1 MTELLI
7 KLFVK
12 NPQNISDLK
21 TRTAYGNLGAITGMC
36 CNLVLF
42 VIKFTVG
49 LFSGAFSII
58 ADAFNNLT
66 DLGSSL
72 ITLLGFKLAAKP
84 ADKDHPFGHGR
95 MEYVSAFVV
104 SALIILVG
112 FELLKGSVEKIITPE
127 TPSVSW
133 ITVFILAVSIA
144 IKLWMG
150 IFNRKLG
157 KRINSDSLIAT
168 AQDSFNDCIST
179 SAVLLA
185 TLLLRFASVNIDAYV
200 GLAVAAFI
208 IYSGIKSVK
217 DTLDPLLGQPAD
229 KGDVE
234 AIEKI
239 VSEMPY
245 YLGTHDF
252 IIHNY
257 GPGRVYC
264 SLHVEVPQ
272 NVDIL
277 ACHEEIDEVEKRI
290 KEELGIE
297 TVVHMDP
304 VAVGDPFVDE
314 VKKIFKG
321 ILLEIH
327 PDLKLHDFR
336 IVKGNKRT
344 NVIFDVVLPH
354 KIGLTDTQ
362 LKNKITQKA
371 EALERGFC
379 PVITV
384 DNEYLG

>member
-1 MTELLI
+1 MTKLLI

-12 NPQNISDLK
+12 DSQNTTDLK
-21 TRTAYGNLGAITGMC
+21 IRTAYGNLGAITGMC
-36 CNLVLF
+36 CNLLLF
-42 VIKFTVG
+42 VIKILIGVA
-49 LFSGAFSII
+49 SGAFSII

-104 SALIILVG
+104 SALIIMVG
-112 FELLKGSVEKIITPE
+112 FELFKGSLEKIFAPE
-127 TPSVSW
+127 LPNVSW
-133 ITVFILAVSIA
+133 ITIVILVISIA

-150 IFNRKLG
+150 VFNRTLG
-157 KRINSDSLIAT
+157 KKIGSDSLIAT

-185 TLLLRFASVNIDAYV
+185 TLLLRFANLNVDAYV
-200 GLAVAAFI
+200 GLAVSLFI
-208 IYSGIKSVK
+208 VYSGIKSVK

-229 KGDVE
+229 KSDVE
-234 AIEKI
+234 QIEKI

-272 NVDIL
+272 DVDVI
-277 ACHEEIDEVEKRI
+277 ACHEAIDDVEKRI
-290 KEELGIE
+290 KDELGIE

-314 VKKIFKG
+314 AKEICKN
-321 ILLEIH
+321 ILGEI
-327 PDLKLHDFR
+327 DEELKLHDFR
-336 IVKGNKRT
+336 IVRGNKRT

-354 KIGLTDTQ
+354 DHKIKEVE
-362 LKNKITQKA
+362 LKDLIQQKA
-371 EALERGFC
+371 DTYEKGFC
-379 PVITV
+379 TVITV
-384 DNEYLG
+384 DREYLG

>member
-1 MTELLI
+1 MTSLLI
-7 KLFVK
+7 KLFIK
-12 NPQNISDLK
+12 NSDNLTDIK

-42 VIKFTVG
+42 IIKITVG
-49 LFSGAFSII
+49 IASGAFSII

-104 SALIILVG
+104 SALIIMVG
-112 FELLKGSVEKIITPE
+112 FELFKGSIEKIITPE
-127 TPSVSW
+127 LPNVGW
-133 ITVFILAVSIA
+133 VTVAILAVSIA

-157 KRINSDSLIAT
+157 KKINSDSLIAT

-179 SAVLLA
+179 SAVLVA
-185 TLLLRFASVNIDAYV
+185 TLLLRFANINVDAYV
-200 GLAVAAFI
+200 GLAVAVFI
-208 IYSGIKSVK
+208 VYSGIKSVK
-217 DTLDPLLGQPAD
+217 DTLDPLLGTPAD
-229 KGDVE
+229 IKDAE

-245 YLGTHDF
+245 FLGTHDF

-272 NVDIL
+272 DVDIL
-277 ACHEEIDEVEKRI
+277 VCHEEIDNIEKRI
-290 KEELGIE
+290 KDELGIE
-297 TVVHMDP
+297 AVVHMDP

-314 VKKIFKG
+314 TKEIFCN
-321 ILLEIH
+321 ILSEI
-327 PDLKLHDFR
+327 DGQLRLHDFR
-336 IVKGNKRT
+336 IVRGPTRT

-354 KIGLTDTQ
+354 ELKIKESE
-362 LKNKITQKA
+362 LKALIQTKA
-371 EALERGFC
+371 DAYNRGFC
-379 PVITV
+379 AVVTV
-384 DNEYLG
+384 DTEYLG

>member
-12 NPQNISDLK
+12 DAENIADIK

-36 CNLVLF
+36 CNLLLF
-42 VIKFTVG
+42 VIKFLIGVV
-49 LFSGAFSII
+49 SGAFSII

-72 ITLLGFKLAAKP
+72 ITPLGFKLAAKP

-95 MEYVSAFVV
+95 MEYVSAFIV

-112 FELLKGSVEKIITPE
+112 FELFKGSVEKIITPE
-127 TPSVSW
+127 TPNVSFVT
-133 ITVFILAVSIA
+133 IVILVISIA

-150 IFNRKLG
+150 IFNRTLG
-157 KRINSDSLIAT
+157 KKINSDSLIAT

-179 SAVLLA
+179 SAVLIA
-185 TLLLRFASVNIDAYV
+185 TLLLRFAHINVDAYV

-208 IYSGIKSVK
+208 VYSGIKSVK

-229 KGDVE
+229 KKDVE
-234 AIEKI
+234 QIEKI
-239 VSEMPY
+239 VKEMPY

-272 NVDIL
+272 DVDIL
-277 ACHEEIDEVEKRI
+277 ICHEEIDNVEKRI

-297 TVVHMDP
+297 AVVHMDP
-304 VAVGDPFVDE
+304 VAVGDNFVDE
-314 VKKIFKG
+314 AKEIFIN
-321 ILLEIH
+321 ILKEI
-327 PDLKLHDFR
+327 DEQLKLHDFR
-336 IVKGNKRT
+336 IVRGPTRT

-354 KIGLTDTQ
+354 DHIIKECE
-362 LKNKITQKA
+362 LKDLIQAKADEYNK
-371 EALERGFC
+371 GFC
-379 PVITV
+379 TVVTV
-384 DNEYLG
+384 DREYLG

>member
-1 MTELLI
+1 MTSLLI

-12 NPQNISDLK
+12 NSENVNDIK
-21 TRTAYGNLGAITGMC
+21 VRTNYGNLGAITGMC

-42 VIKFTVG
+42 VIKFTIG
-49 LFSGAFSII
+49 LVSGAFSII

-104 SALIILVG
+104 SALIIMVG
-112 FELLKGSVEKIITPE
+112 FELFKGSLEKIFTPE
-127 TPSVSW
+127 LPNVSF
-133 ITVFILAVSIA
+133 ITIAILVISIA

-150 IFNRKLG
+150 VFNRTLG
-157 KRINSDSLIAT
+157 KKINSDSLIAT

-185 TLLLRFASVNIDAYV
+185 TLLLRFAKINVDAYV
-200 GLAVAAFI
+200 GLAVAVFI
-208 IYSGIKSVK
+208 VYSGIKSVK
-217 DTLDPLLGQPAD
+217 DTLDPLLGQPAE
-229 KGDVE
+229 KEDVE
-234 AIEKI
+234 RIEKI

-272 NVDIL
+272 DADIL
-277 ACHEEIDEVEKRI
+277 ACHEAIDDVEKRI

-314 VKKIFKG
+314 VKETFKN
-321 ILLEIH
+321 ILSEI
-327 PDLKLHDFR
+327 DGELKLHDFR
-336 IVKGNKRT
+336 IVRGNKRT

-354 KIGLTDTQ
+354 DHEIKEAELKDLIQAKADTY
-362 LKNKITQKA
+362 NK
-371 EALERGFC
+371 GFC
-379 PVITV
+379 TVITV
-384 DNEYLG
+384 DREF

>member
-1 MTELLI
+1 MTSLLI
-7 KLFVK
+7 KLFIK
-12 NPQNISDLK
+12 NSDNLTDIK

-42 VIKFTVG
+42 IIKITVG
-49 LFSGAFSII
+49 IASGAFSII

-104 SALIILVG
+104 SALIIMVG
-112 FELLKGSVEKIITPE
+112 FELFKGSIEKIITPE
-127 TPSVSW
+127 LPNVGWVT
-133 ITVFILAVSIA
+133 IAILAVSIA

-157 KRINSDSLIAT
+157 KKINSDSLIAT

-179 SAVLLA
+179 SAVLVA
-185 TLLLRFASVNIDAYV
+185 TLLLRFANLNVDAYV
-200 GLAVAAFI
+200 GLAVAVFI
-208 IYSGIKSVK
+208 VYSGIKSVK
-217 DTLDPLLGQPAD
+217 DTLDPLLGTPAD
-229 KGDVE
+229 IKDVE
-234 AIEKI
+234 AIQKI

-245 YLGTHDF
+245 FLGTHDF

-272 NVDIL
+272 DVDIL
-277 ACHEEIDEVEKRI
+277 VCHEEIDNIEKRI
-290 KEELGIE
+290 KDELGIE
-297 TVVHMDP
+297 AVVHMDP

-314 VKKIFKG
+314 TKEIFCN
-321 ILLEIH
+321 ILREI
-327 PDLKLHDFR
+327 DGQLRLHDFR
-336 IVKGNKRT
+336 IVRGPTRT

-354 KIGLTDTQ
+354 ELKIKESE
-362 LKNKITQKA
+362 LKALIQAKA
-371 EALERGFC
+371 DAYNRGFC
-379 PVITV
+379 AVVTV
-384 DNEYLG
+384 DTEYLG

>member
-1 MTELLI
+1 MTALLI

-12 NPQNISDLK
+12 NSENVTDIK
-21 TRTAYGNLGAITGMC
+21 VRTNYGNLGAITGMC

-42 VIKFTVG
+42 VIKFTIG
-49 LFSGAFSII
+49 LVSGAFSII

-104 SALIILVG
+104 SALIIMVG
-112 FELLKGSVEKIITPE
+112 FELFKGSIEKIFTPE
-127 TPSVSW
+127 LPSVSW
-133 ITVFILAVSIA
+133 ITIVVLVISIA

-150 IFNRKLG
+150 IFNRTLG
-157 KRINSDSLIAT
+157 KKIDSDSLIAT
-168 AQDSFNDCIST
+168 SQDSFNDCIST
-179 SAVLLA
+179 SAVLFA
-185 TLLLRFASVNIDAYV
+185 TLLLRFANLNVDAYV
-200 GLAVAAFI
+200 GLAVAVFI
-208 IYSGIKSVK
+208 VYSGIKSVK

-234 AIEKI
+234 RIEKI

-272 NVDIL
+272 DVDIL
-277 ACHEEIDEVEKRI
+277 ACHEEIDETEKRI
-290 KEELGIE
+290 KDELGIE
-297 TVVHMDP
+297 AVVHMDP
-304 VAVGDPFVDE
+304 VAVGDPYVDE
-314 VKKIFKG
+314 AKKIFKN
-321 ILLEIH
+321 ILKEI
-327 PDLKLHDFR
+327 DEELKLHDFR

-354 KIGLTDTQ
+354 DHEIKEIE
-362 LKNKITQKA
+362 LKNLIQQKA
-371 EALERGFC
+371 DTYEKGFC
-379 PVITV
+379 TVITV
-384 DNEYLG
+384 DREYLG

>member
-1 MTELLI
+1 MTSLLI
-7 KLFVK
+7 KLFIK
-12 NPQNISDLK
+12 NSDNLTDIK

-42 VIKFTVG
+42 IIKITVG
-49 LFSGAFSII
+49 IASGAFSII

-104 SALIILVG
+104 SALIIMVG
-112 FELLKGSVEKIITPE
+112 FELFKGSIEKIITPE
-127 TPSVSW
+127 LPNVGWVT
-133 ITVFILAVSIA
+133 IAILAVSIA

-157 KRINSDSLIAT
+157 KKINSDSLIAT

-179 SAVLLA
+179 SAVLVA
-185 TLLLRFASVNIDAYV
+185 TLLLRFANINVDAYV
-200 GLAVAAFI
+200 GLAVAVFI
-208 IYSGIKSVK
+208 VYSGIKSVK
-217 DTLDPLLGQPAD
+217 DTLDPLLGTPAD
-229 KGDVE
+229 IKDVE
-234 AIEKI
+234 AIQKI

-245 YLGTHDF
+245 FLGTHDF

-272 NVDIL
+272 DVDIL
-277 ACHEEIDEVEKRI
+277 VCHEEIDNIEKRI
-290 KEELGIE
+290 KDELGIE
-297 TVVHMDP
+297 AVVHMDP

-314 VKKIFKG
+314 TKEIFCN
-321 ILLEIH
+321 ILREI
-327 PDLKLHDFR
+327 DGQLRLHDFR
-336 IVKGNKRT
+336 IVRGPTRT

-354 KIGLTDTQ
+354 ELKIKESE
-362 LKNKITQKA
+362 LKALIQAKA
-371 EALERGFC
+371 DAYNRGFC
-379 PVITV
+379 AVVTV
-384 DNEYLG
+384 DTEYLG